1 MGEICDIVTEPR
13 SDCFPIKRLVRRK
26 VCFILDAG
34 SGRWRMLVQRL
45 TPHPQSGARAF
56 IDREGA
62 TCKSSPVISDSHL
75 QIGPRWSDQHHLG
88 CFRYS

>member
-13 SDCFPIKRLVRRK
+13 SDCVPIKRLVRRK

-45 TPHPQSGARAF
+45 TLTPNHGQ
-56 IDREGA
+56 E
-62 TCKSSPVISDSHL
+62 L
-75 QIGPRWSDQHHLG
+75 L
-88 CFRYS
+88 